1 MGIRIEYTD
10 NAQAML
16 KHMILLTILCA
27 ACAVDNRANGQKLI
41 DDLLAADV
49 EGLASETCAS
59 YAPPSASATYDTPLK
74 PPTNTKGLIPQGVG
88 VLYANLTANPLPTSL
103 TAESR
108 ASPPT
113 ATPRCPTNAVLVP
126 RASSPISRQLSL
138 TACRAP
144 ARPPSPRALM
154 SMWPAAALT
163 TVRCTTANS
172 AEALPSA
179 RSAS

>member
-88 VLYANLTANPLPTSL
+88 VLYANLTA
-103 TAESR
+103 
-108 ASPPT
+108 
-113 ATPRCPTNAVLVP
+113 ATDGC
-126 RASSPISRQLSL
+126 
-138 TACRAP
+138 
-144 ARPPSPRALM
+144 
-154 SMWPAAALT
+154 MWT
-163 TVRCTTANS
+163 THKGC
-172 AEALPSA
+172 
-179 RSAS
+179 